1 MVEFTEPD
9 NTIPIQPPGI
19 IIGITEEF
27 LNLGIPAEYIPAAL
41 MTFYFESNLDQKQI
55 NTNKNGTKD
64 IGITQINA
72 ASFFDDKGNPDPTLK
87 SYLKKQKIKTNITQ
101 KEFEEHLKELDN
113 NIAFAGHYLKRIIDN
128 PKSFKTG
135 GDPLVLWNAY
145 KDYVKPMLEGELFK
159 GRGDNEVSKQED
171 RNKALSI
178 FIESFYAAG
187 LEKQNEELDIT
198 GDVKEQIAKKIDK
211 ESYKEII
218 ENFKNLI
225 KEETRGREVTE
236 EEIETL
242 VEEDK
247 DDEGVTLYNKYNQPV
262 LVDKSIAD
270 DLVNNTDYTYES
282 KETNPFKGGKLM
294 NKYPDTFEKIME
306 FDERLQKRVSD
317 AAEAIGED
325 FSTISSMFEQYL
337 GTNYMQFFKKLLT
350 LEELDSPIPFRKPDP
365 GPDPGPATPPE
376 LQPKNVQPWEEPM
389 INRQNSTVETQQLDN
404 NFRKLFGK
412 LSQALSGLVEDAS
425 ASITPVRKIK
435 KDSKEII
442 K

>member
-55 NTNKNGTKD
+55 NTNTDGTKD

-128 PKSFKTG
+128 PKSFKTE

-145 KDYVKPMLEGELFK
+145 KDYVKPMLEGNLFK
-159 GRGDNEVSKQED
+159 GRGNNEVSKQED

-198 GDVKEQIAKKIDK
+198 GDVKKQIAKKIDK

-218 ENFKNLI
+218 QNFKNLVQ
-225 KEETRGREVTE
+225 KETRGREVTE

-247 DDEGVTLYNKYNQPV
+247 DDEGVTLYDKYNQPV
-262 LVDKSIAD
+262 LVSKSIAD

-282 KETNPFKGGKLM
+282 KETNPFKGGALI
-294 NKYPDTFEKIME
+294 NKFPDTNRKISE
-306 FDERLQKRVSD
+306 FDEMLQKKLSD

-325 FSTISSMFEQYL
+325 LSTISSMFEQYL
-337 GTNYMQFFKKLLT
+337 GTNYIQFFKKLLT
-350 LEELDSPIPFRKPDP
+350 PELPQMNFPFQL
-365 GPDPGPATPPE
+365 PPE
-376 LQPKNVQPWEEPM
+376 IEESPVPTIPVQEPI
-389 INRQNSTVETQQLDN
+389 INKQNSDVKTQQLDN

-425 ASITPVRKIK
+425 ASTRPVRKIK
-435 KDSKEII
+435 KDLKEII

>member
-55 NTNKNGTKD
+55 NTNTDGTKD

-128 PKSFKTG
+128 PKSFKTE

-145 KDYVKPMLEGELFK
+145 KDYVKPMLEGNLFK
-159 GRGDNEVSKQED
+159 GRGNNEVSKQED

-198 GDVKEQIAKKIDK
+198 GDVKKQIAKKIDK

-218 ENFKNLI
+218 QNFKNLVQ
-225 KEETRGREVTE
+225 KETRGREVTE

-282 KETNPFKGGKLM
+282 KETNPFKGGKGM

-306 FDERLQKRVSD
+306 FDERLQKKVSD

-325 FSTISSMFEQYL
+325 LSTISSMFEQYL
-337 GTNYMQFFKKLLT
+337 GTNYIQFFKNLLT
-350 LEELDSPIPFRKPDP
+350 PELPQMNFPFQL
-365 GPDPGPATPPE
+365 PPE
-376 LQPKNVQPWEEPM
+376 IEESPVPTIPVQEPI
-389 INRQNSTVETQQLDN
+389 INKQNSDVKTQQLDN

-412 LSQALSGLVEDAS
+412 LSQALSGLAEEKEV
-425 ASITPVRKIK
+425 IK
-435 KDSKEII
+435 
-442 K
+442 